1 MAAGH
6 VRNGFALV
14 RPPGHHAEHQVAMG
28 FCFFNSV
35 AIAAKQLRNTQLA
48 DKILILDWVRFF
60 LILQLFFS
68 TFEKLFFQF
77 FFLLDFF
84 FFWMANY

>member
-48 DKILILDWVRFF
+48 DKILILDWVG
-60 LILQLFFS
+60 LFFISS
-68 TFEKLFFQF
+68 TFFFNF
-77 FFLLDFF
+77 
-84 FFWMANY
+84 